1 MCYNVYVGGYIN
13 NKEYQT
19 IITIN
24 YKGEKQMSIEEIQ
37 EKRES
42 LFQELK
48 DNFEATKAEDFK
60 YWETFV
66 ELRGIIDD
74 LEVLRNKELDF
85 LGKKF

>member
-1 MCYNVYVGGYIN
+1 
-13 NKEYQT
+13 
-19 IITIN
+19 
-24 YKGEKQMSIEEIQ
+24 MSIEEIQ

-48 DNFEATKAEDFK
+48 DNIEVTKAEDFK
-60 YWETFV
+60 YLETFV

-74 LEVLRNKELDF
+74 LEVLSKKELDI

>member
-1 MCYNVYVGGYIN
+1 
-13 NKEYQT
+13 
-19 IITIN
+19 
-24 YKGEKQMSIEEIQ
+24 MSIEEIQ

-48 DNFEATKAEDFK
+48 DNLEVTKAEDFK
-60 YWETFV
+60 YWETFI

-74 LEVLRNKELDF
+74 LEVLRNKELDL